1 MVDPGAQRPP
11 LLVAEAL
18 GNIVIPAELSAILV
32 DRFWMVWE
40 DGAALP
46 SEKHLGQGIHSF
58 LVHIFS
64 GVDHIPGLERVTL
77 VGVDPD
83 IVVHLLHSLLSV

>member
-1 MVDPGAQRPP
+1 MLAFSHLNSMVDPGAQRPP

-58 LVHIFS
+58 LVHIFRGWTIFLAWS
-64 GVDHIPGLERVTL
+64 G
-77 VGVDPD
+77 
-83 IVVHLLHSLLSV
+83 